1 MKTTEEQRFLLEEIC
16 KAFGFTSSDDR
27 KTIITRKNCGEE
39 CRQKI
44 DKLEADIVKHY
55 PKDFTR
61 KLRSGK
67 RDPKSN
73 LTVMREILRYNHRH
87 LLSIRGFKWC
97 KQKKKSVAVYTY
109 SII

>member
-1 MKTTEEQRFLLEEIC
+1 MLQLIPLVGTEKNVFVLLIEIPSET
-16 KAFGFTSSDDR
+16 KGKGVKLQVKSSGQ
-27 KTIITRKNCGEE
+27 ISE
-39 CRQKI
+39 
-44 DKLEADIVKHY
+44 LEADIVKHY

-73 LTVMREILRYNHRH
+73 LTIMREILRYNHRH